1 MFKELSIHE
10 EQELQL
16 DVLKM
21 FSEICQSE
29 KLVYFLA
36 YGTLLGAV
44 RDHGFIDWDDD
55 VDIWMPRKDYDKFAE
70 AYYKYQ
76 RTEYFLQTYKTDPK
90 CASPEMMRI
99 CINGTYKWPSGC
111 EKEKFNT
118 GIYFDIFPL
127 DYGHGNDQD
136 YADLKLST
144 ELHKKIWST
153 LPIKRN
159 NAIKTV
165 IHRIH
170 ASVLPRKKYSF
181 EYNSLIKKHLN
192 CESDTLLVFASS
204 FAGLSRSYFNKS
216 FFNDVVWV
224 DFEHISL
231 PIPTGYDEL
240 LKYMYGDDYM
250 VPKQTKPSRNK
261 AYIIV

>member
-76 RTEYFLQTYKTDPK
+76 V
-90 CASPEMMRI
+90 
-99 CINGTYKWPSGC
+99 
-111 EKEKFNT
+111 
-118 GIYFDIFPL
+118 FPT
-127 DYGHGNDQD
+127 N
-136 YADLKLST
+136 
-144 ELHKKIWST
+144 I
-153 LPIKRN
+153 
-159 NAIKTV
+159 
-165 IHRIH
+165 
-170 ASVLPRKKYSF
+170 
-181 EYNSLIKKHLN
+181 
-192 CESDTLLVFASS
+192 
-204 FAGLSRSYFNKS
+204 
-216 FFNDVVWV
+216 
-224 DFEHISL
+224 
-231 PIPTGYDEL
+231 
-240 LKYMYGDDYM
+240 
-250 VPKQTKPSRNK
+250 
-261 AYIIV
+261 